1 MRTRLL
7 LASVTLLLVARIA
20 VPAGGQPAS
29 PPAPQTPAPAPAG
42 QSGQS
47 GQRGEIPTFF
57 PPNYIGYAMT
67 PPPVKVPDGFT
78 PIFNGTSLSG
88 WHISRTNHHGRTPDF
103 FVLHGAIV
111 ATQNPLGGGGI
122 LLTDKKY
129 KNFELYMEVKPD
141 WGCDSGIFLR
151 STESGAA
158 YQVTM
163 DFLPNGGMGNVIGEG
178 GLTGVGGRGRGGA
191 RGAAP
196 TGAAGAPAAAA
207 TGAAAPAAG
216 AAAPGAPPAAP
227 GAGQPAGQGAA
238 AGPPPAF
245 GEGNQAGRPWVKAW
259 KRDDWNAVRVRMEG
273 EVPHVTVWINDQQI
287 TDFTDVANNA
297 IGGITEGPIAIQ
309 VHGAGRWVQGGF
321 WRWRNIG
328 IKELP

>member
-1 MRTRLL
+1 MRIRLL
-7 LASVTLLLVARIA
+7 WAAVTLPLVASMA
-20 VPAGGQPAS
+20 VPIAEQQGPP
-29 PPAPQTPAPAPAG
+29 PPAQGGAPPPAAQG
-42 QSGQS
+42 GQS

-67 PPPVKVPDGFT
+67 PPAVKVPEGFT
-78 PIFNGTSLSG
+78 PIFNGTSLAG
-88 WHISRTNHHGRTPDF
+88 WHVSRTNHHGRTPDF

-163 DFLPNGGMGNVIGEG
+163 DFLPNGSMGNVIGEG

-191 RGAAP
+191 RGQGAGRGAAP
-196 TGAAGAPAAAA
+196 
-207 TGAAAPAAG
+207 
-216 AAAPGAPPAAP
+216 
-227 GAGQPAGQGAA
+227 

-245 GEGNQAGRPWVKAW
+245 GEGNQADRPWVKAW

-309 VHGAGRWVQGGF
+309 VHGGGRWVQGGF

>member
-7 LASVTLLLVARIA
+7 LAAVILLLAAGIA
-20 VPAGGQPAS
+20 VPTAGQQTPP
-29 PPAPQTPAPAPAG
+29 PPAPQGAAPPPA
-42 QSGQS
+42 GQS

-57 PPNYIGYAMT
+57 PPNYIGYAVT

-88 WHISRTNHHGRTPDF
+88 WHVSRTNHHGRTPDF

-129 KNFELYMEVKPD
+129 KNFEVYMEVKPD

-163 DFLPNGGMGNVIGEG
+163 DFLPNGSMGNVIGEG

-196 TGAAGAPAAAA
+196 AG
-207 TGAAAPAAG
+207 GAAAPAAG
-216 AAAPGAPPAAP
+216 SPAGAAAAGATPGAAPGPTAAA
-227 GAGQPAGQGAA
+227 AGQAGGRGAA
-238 AGPPPAF
+238 AGPPPQF

-273 EVPHVTVWINDQQI
+273 DVPHVTVWINDQQI

-309 VHGAGRWVQGGF
+309 VHGGGRWVQGGF
-321 WRWRNIG
+321 WRWRNLAV
-328 IKELP
+328 KELP